1 VKLLTGCDIIL
12 ITVILAKKEEDDEQ
26 VRGVFVEVIIVQAA
40 AGAAAA
46 AAAAPLSVLAFA
58 FSLPQ
63 QAINWW
69 HTTPHIRPSQPTK
82 WQSSFCLCS
91 FSRNVNPGKEKMST

>member
-26 VRGVFVEVIIVQAA
+26 VRGVFVEVIIVQ
-40 AGAAAA
+40 A

>member
-40 AGAAAA
+40 AGAAA